1 MEYTGELTK
10 QQTAKERYSKLLTNR
25 EHFLDRAEECS
36 ELTIPSLIKPDGFT
50 SSSDLYNP
58 FQSVGARGVN
68 NLASKLLLLLLP
80 PNSPFF
86 RLSITGDAKKE
97 LEQNKEMKT
106 DIEKSLSVIEKEV
119 SSKIEQLALRVSVF
133 EALKHLIVGGNVL
146 TYLPKK
152 GSMRVFPLSQYV
164 VRRDASG
171 NVLEIVIKELTSIL
185 SLGKEIAAQ
194 VISDPEYKEDEDVE
208 VYTHVYKLDD
218 NDFYVCQEVNGIKI
232 PSSIGK
238 FKKERMPYQALRMV
252 RVDNEDYGRGY
263 VEEFLGDLK
272 SLEGLSQ
279 ALVESAAASSK
290 IVFMVRPNSVTRKK
304 DLAQTRNGDI
314 ITGTQDDVSVLQA
327 QKQYDLQVV
336 EKSIAKLEE
345 RMSYAFLLH
354 TAIQRDAERV
364 TAQEIRYMAEQ
375 LETAM
380 GGIYSLLSQEFQLP
394 LVAILMKRM
403 EQASEIPTL
412 PKGTVQPTII
422 TGIEALGRGND
433 LQKLREF
440 VAEIGNLA
448 QINPQVVQALN
459 PDDLIKRIAIGLGID
474 TDGLLKSPEQLAQE
488 AEAQAEQAE
497 QQQVMQMAEK
507 AVAPVANNLSKP
519 Q

>member
-1 MEYTGELTK
+1 MEYEGGLQK
-10 QQTAKERYSKLLTNR
+10 AHTAKERYLKLQQDR
-25 EHFLDRAEECS
+25 EHYLDRAEECS
-36 ELTIPSLIKPDGFT
+36 ELTIPSLIKPNGFT

-86 RLSITGDAKKE
+86 RLSIAGEAKKE

-152 GSMRVFPLSQYV
+152 GSMRVYPLSQYV
-164 VRRDASG
+164 VKRDGSG
-171 NVLEIVIKELTSIL
+171 NILEIVIKEEVSVL

-194 VISDPEYKEDEDVE
+194 VISDPDYKEDDNCDI
-208 VYTHVYKLDD
+208 YTHIYKLDD
-218 NDFYVCQEVNGIKI
+218 NDFYVCQEVHGIKI

-252 RVDNEDYGRGY
+252 RVDNENYGRGY

-314 ITGTQDDVSVLQA
+314 ITGSQDDVSVLQA

-403 EQASEIPTL
+403 EQANEIPVL

>member
-1 MEYTGELTK
+1 MEYIGELTK
-10 QQTAKERYSKLLTNR
+10 QQTAKERYNKLITDR
-25 EHFLDRAEECS
+25 EHYLDRAEECS
-36 ELTIPSLIKPDGFT
+36 ELTIPALIKPDGFT

-86 RLSITGDAKKE
+86 RLSIAGEAKKE

-152 GSMRVFPLSQYV
+152 GSMRVYPLSQYV
-164 VRRDASG
+164 VKRDGSG
-171 NVLEIVIKELTSIL
+171 NILEIVIKEEVSVL

-194 VISDPEYKEDEDVE
+194 VISDPDYKEDDNCDI
-208 VYTHVYKLDD
+208 YTHIYKLDD
-218 NDFYVCQEVNGIKI
+218 NDFYVCQEVHGIKI

-252 RVDNEDYGRGY
+252 RVDNENYGRGY

-279 ALVESAAASSK
+279 ALAESAAASSK
-290 IVFMVRPNSVTRKK
+290 IVFIVRPNSVTRKK

-314 ITGTQDDVSVLQA
+314 ITGSQDDVSVLQA

-403 EQASEIPTL
+403 EQANEIPVL